1 MYDLLPSQ
9 QRGIVHFL
17 VVSVIDI
24 IVVVIVLFIVLNMR
38 IMIR

>member
-1 MYDLLPSQ
+1 MYDLLLSQ

-24 IVVVIVLFIVLNMR
+24 IVVIVLFIVLNMR